1 VTPWLYA
8 GGSTHSTAE
17 AQAGPASACKVAGGD
32 RRPLRPALAAPLNR
46 GAWRRSLAP
55 PALRQRLGLARLR
68 CEFVTRPQVRWA
80 HSLFSLGGV
89 ACVLS
94 VLCSL
99 LSLPSLPSRLRLCAS
114 PSSWSRSAH
123 PARLSPFCLPP
134 FSLSCRAVRRP
145 PLRLVRCAA
154 WASSPA
160 GLLCCSPPCCACRA
174 SGLLPRRAAPFFANK
189 HAHPLSNIEMDHH
202 NETLTTAP

>member
-1 VTPWLYA
+1 MCWPPLPCAPWGAAIWVTPWLWA

-17 AQAGPASACKVAGGD
+17 AQAGPASVGTGPSAAPGAAAPFTAACWS
-32 RRPLRPALAAPLNR
+32 LRPALAAPLNR

-99 LSLPSLPSRLRLCAS
+99 LLLPPLPSRLRLCAS
-114 PSSWSRSAH
+114 PSSWSRSVL
-123 PARLSPFCLPP
+123 PARLSPFCPLP
-134 FSLSCRAVRRP
+134 FSLSCLAVGGR
-145 PLRLVRCAA
+145 V
-154 WASSPA
+154 
-160 GLLCCSPPCCACRA
+160 
-174 SGLLPRRAAPFFANK
+174 N
-189 HAHPLSNIEMDHH
+189 
-202 NETLTTAP
+202 